1 MFDWS
6 LNMKRSLS
14 TGGQASVGRLLA
26 EAEDYSHV
34 KRNVNGY
41 FELMKKLPRMTWIN
55 AEYKFYSALVRVF
68 GASNQLAQ
76 LMEPVRGN
84 RNNFRNAEGNGI
96 PKQPDNYRHSFC
108 LRG

>member
-6 LNMKRSLS
+6 LNMKRSLC

-55 AEYKFYSALVRVF
+55 AEYKF
-68 GASNQLAQ
+68 
-76 LMEPVRGN
+76 
-84 RNNFRNAEGNGI
+84 
-96 PKQPDNYRHSFC
+96 
-108 LRG
+108 

>member
-55 AEYKFYSALVRVF
+55 A
-68 GASNQLAQ
+68 
-76 LMEPVRGN
+76 
-84 RNNFRNAEGNGI
+84 
-96 PKQPDNYRHSFC
+96 
-108 LRG
+108 